1 MKKATTLSRTLLS
14 ALCSLTLLSTT
25 APVFAEDNQALVSDK
40 EKRRH
45 ETTGVLGGAVIGGLV
60 GGPIG
65 AVLTAGFGA
74 WVSDL
79 TIAKKENS
87 LMAASLDEQ
96 REAFLALQAEYRA
109 LEARYLVTSRD
120 VQAARIRHASFE
132 AQAREQTVCCGD
144 SELSLHFK
152 TGSADIE
159 PLYDS
164 KLNEFAALVKKMPE
178 AVIEI
183 TGHADRRGE
192 DASNLALSQ
201 RRLQA
206 VEKRLRNL
214 GVRSRGI
221 QTSAFGESRPVSATD
236 NFENN
241 FFDRRVVVKV
251 VSPDNGMLT
260 RADD

>member
-1 MKKATTLSRTLLS
+1 
-14 ALCSLTLLSTT
+14 
-25 APVFAEDNQALVSDK
+25 
-40 EKRRH
+40 
-45 ETTGVLGGAVIGGLV
+45 
-60 GGPIG
+60 
-65 AVLTAGFGA
+65 
-74 WVSDL
+74 
-79 TIAKKENS
+79 
-87 LMAASLDEQ
+87 
-96 REAFLALQAEYRA
+96 
-109 LEARYLVTSRD
+109 
-120 VQAARIRHASFE
+120 
-132 AQAREQTVCCGD
+132 
-144 SELSLHFK
+144 
-152 TGSADIE
+152 
-159 PLYDS
+159 
-164 KLNEFAALVKKMPE
+164 MPE

>member
-1 MKKATTLSRTLLS
+1 MKKATTLSRTLLP
-14 ALCSLTLLSTT
+14 ALCSLTLLSAT
-25 APVFAEDNQALVSDK
+25 APVFADDSQELVSDK
-40 EKRRH
+40 EKLRH

-60 GGPIG
+60 GGPFG

-87 LMAASLDEQ
+87 LMAASMADQ
-96 REAFLALQAEYRA
+96 REELLALQAEYRA
-109 LEARYLVTSRD
+109 LEARYQVASRD
-120 VQAARIRHASFE
+120 VQAARIRNASFE
-132 AQAREQTVCCGD
+132 AQAREQSACCGD

-164 KLNEFAALVKKMPE
+164 KLNEFAALVKKLPE

-192 DASNLALSQ
+192 VASNLALSQ
-201 RRLQA
+201 RRIQA

-221 QTSAFGESRPVSATD
+221 QTSAFGESRPVSTTD

-251 VSPDNGMLT
+251 VSPGNGMLT